1 MKVDS
6 LEDLIAYKKRLEEQ
20 KQALKQSTFFYEN
33 EKYAISRIY
42 EILENHCERRIE
54 DYQTKEK

>member
-20 KQALKQSTFFYEN
+20 KEALKQSTFFSKN
-33 EKYAISRIY
+33 EKFALHNIY
-42 EILENHCERRIE
+42 DALQIFIE
-54 DYQTKEK
+54 KKIAKK